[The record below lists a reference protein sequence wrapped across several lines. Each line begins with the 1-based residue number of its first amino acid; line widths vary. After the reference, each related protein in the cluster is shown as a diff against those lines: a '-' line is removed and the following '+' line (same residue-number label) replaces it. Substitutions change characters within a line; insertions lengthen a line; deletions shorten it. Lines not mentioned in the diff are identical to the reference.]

1 MDTLLQA
8 LFSGV
13 AHLGAIAGLKTLVMF
28 VIAGTLIYL
37 AIKKDYEPA
46 LLLPIG
52 FGAILANLPPVL
64 ETMMPA
70 VLGSAQEP
78 GFLTI
83 LFDAGIATELFPF

>member
-1 MDTLLQA
+1 MQA
-8 LFSGV
+8 ILADLFSGV
-13 AHLGAIAGLKTLVMF
+13 TYLFSLPGLKTLLMF
-28 VIAGTLIYL
+28 FIAAVLIYL

-64 ETMMPA
+64 QTMAPS
-70 VLGSAQEP
+70 VLGTAQEP

-83 LFDAGIATELFPF
+83 LFDAGIATELSPS